1 MKTKHCVGIK
11 RPNLPR
17 STKITNYIG
26 LVALGGLAVLGLTAL
41 APTISHD
48 AHAEPLTADLSTKTT
63 ANLYSMLSI
72 ALSNNIDIDITP
84 KSTGAIGVGKAR
96 LNVTTNN
103 ITGYSIYLSTVDE
116 SNSLNAIDNEAG
128 FTGAEGATYAIN
140 ALEGTTTYNQ
150 YLSNQANLNT
160 WGYALTSV
168 DAGTD
173 DTVYTGLDNAK
184 GDNIY
189 YTKSTTSNDS
199 YDLNIAV
206 AVDASL
212 PAGGYRNGI
221 VVSAVANPISIS
233 GFKSIYYMQEMTPE
247 ICAEAKEHEEGQLV
261 DKRDHK
267 IYWVGKL
274 KDGNCWMTQNLDL
287 DLSTDVALTPEDT
300 NVTAAWTP
308 EVSTSTEIYQV
319 QNPDNSRQTPQN
331 SYDPGA
337 YVYKDFSQKTACDT
351 YVGPSECHAVFT
363 DVSDYHPG
371 FVATDT
377 TTVDPATS
385 TYDSHYHIGNYYE
398 PNAYYVGKS
407 DLTVAQ
413 GTLNED
419 ICPKNWRLPSS
430 ALGTGDLTFQNTEW
444 YKLVAA
450 YGWDSGYE
458 KNTEWA
464 NFYYTLLSTSSQN
477 IEKKPLYLAF
487 FGTVEPTS
495 RTASAKT
502 RLKAGNSARFPGNG
516 KSSTATPTIILISG
530 KNLYPGSAATEY
542 IYASPVR
549 CIAK

>member
-1 MKTKHCVGIK
+1 MRKHQYQLK
-11 RPNLPR
+11 LP
-17 STKITNYIG
+17 SWQFLGGTSLIG
-26 LVALGGLAVLGLTAL
+26 LAGVVAAL
-41 APTISHD
+41 LLPIASPT

-287 DLSTDVALTPEDT
+287 DLSTDIALTPEDT
-300 NVTAAWTP
+300 NVTENWTP
-308 EVSTSTEIYQV
+308 QESTSTESYWV
-319 QNPDNSRQTPQN
+319 ENPLAHNTNPIN
-331 SYDPGA
+331 SYDPGFFVVKNPSLVA
-337 YVYKDFSQKTACDT
+337 NCTSRKNLAGCANFQNVSQ
-351 YVGPSECHAVFT
+351 
-363 DVSDYHPG
+363 YHPG
-371 FVATDT
+371 FIATET
-377 TTVDPATS
+377 NAVDSASS
-385 TYDSHYHIGNYYE
+385 TYDAHYLVGNYYQ
-398 PNAYYVGKS
+398 PNAALVGK
-407 DLTVAQ
+407 
-413 GTLNED
+413 GTADNINKQFTED
-419 ICPKNWRLPSS
+419 ICPKNWSLPS
-430 ALGTGDLTFQNTEW
+430 GTKATGLDNFRDVDL
-444 YKLVAA
+444 YKLVAV
-450 YGWDSGYE
+450 YGWDSDYQP
-458 KNTEWA
+458 NTSWE
-464 NFYYTLLSTSSQN
+464 NFYFTPLSSNPNNTSLTSA
-477 IEKKPLYLAF
+477 PLYF
-487 FGTVEPTS
+487 TYTGNI
-495 RTASAKT
+495 TASGSDTSLSQINNTNNIQYLAAS
-502 RLKAGNSARFPGNG
+502 KAGRFTSVALVVTGER
-516 KSSTATPTIILISG
+516 
-530 KNLYPGSAATEY
+530 LYPGTISVWSNY
-542 IYASPVR
+542 GLPVR
-549 CIAK
+549 CVAK